1 MDTPKD
7 VSEATKGKSNQFDYF
22 SKKVIRNLVRNELD
36 KHKRE
41 ANKQLE
47 VPLDESI
54 AIQQGCVDD
63 YQVEKIPL
71 KIGEETVM
79 LDSQSLVDALMAI
92 GEKKRQVII
101 MSVVFGLPVSDIAE
115 LLKIK
120 NRTVIEYKSI
130 GLQKLKQMIEELD
143 E

>member
-1 MDTPKD
+1 MENPKD
-7 VSEATKGKSNQFDYF
+7 VSEATNGKSNQFDYY
-22 SKKVIRNLVRNELD
+22 SKKVIRHLAMNELE

-41 ANKQLE
+41 CNKQLE

-54 AIQQGCVDD
+54 AVQGCNDE

-101 MSVVFGLPVSDIAE
+101 MSVVFGIPVNEIAE
-115 LLKIK
+115 FLNIK

-130 GLQKLKQMIEELD
+130 GLQRLKQMIEELD